1 MLEDI
6 RFVMSHT
13 VVAKYVI
20 HDQKDIS
27 KSWVRLLAFVQGMN
41 PQKRET
47 GIPIE
52 DDNDNMLLPFALC
65 HSIGNIHYLL
75 VDGAF
80 SAANSEETDDEI
92 LSSAYEQDKLD
103 MVDTDALRH
112 AKVGRL
118 SQESS
123 ACSAALKSSALPC
136 ASKFGEAK
144 HDTISHLFIPPSVKW
159 LMYECVKA
167 IENWLEVDNT
177 TGAALNK
184 LTPNASNNSV
194 SNFSALKETL
204 SKLRKGKYIFG
215 RLVSSSEDHGRRH
228 SSDVHSGS
236 GGSFEL
242 ESGKSKNNKPMI
254 SGDAN
259 AVNASSSAWFN
270 DILMEGDTMDIDAV
284 HILNLSDWPNIIYN
298 VSSQDIS
305 VHIPLHRLL
314 SLLLHKALR
323 RCFGDSALPNM
334 TSGSSVNSLSTSGI
348 EFFAHILGGC
358 HPYGFSAFVMEH
370 PLRVRVFCAEVHA
383 GMWRKNGD
391 AALYSC
397 EWYRSVRWLVNHTM

>member
-6 RFVMSHT
+6 RFVMSHA

-27 KSWVRLLAFVQGMN
+27 RSWVRLLAFVQGMN

-47 GIPIE
+47 GIHIE
-52 DDNDNMLLPFALC
+52 DDNDNMLGPFALC
-65 HSIGNIHYLL
+65 HSIGNIHSLL

-80 SAANSEETDDEI
+80 SVASSEETDGEI
-92 LSSAYEQDKLD
+92 FSSTYEQDKLD

-123 ACSAALKSSALPC
+123 ACSATPKSSALPC
-136 ASKFGEAK
+136 LSKFGEAK
-144 HDTISHLFIPPSVKW
+144 HDNLSHLFIPPSVKW
-159 LMYECVKA
+159 LMYECLKA

-184 LTPNASNNSV
+184 LTPNTSSNSG

-204 SKLRKGKYIFG
+204 SKIRKGKYIFG
-215 RLVSSSEDHGRRH
+215 RLASSSEDHGLRCY
-228 SSDVHSGS
+228 SDVHSGL
-236 GGSFEL
+236 GVSFEL
-242 ESGKSKNNKPMI
+242 ENRKSKDNKPMI
-254 SGDAN
+254 SYDAD
-259 AVNASSSAWFN
+259 AVNASSLAWFN
-270 DILMEGDTMDIDAV
+270 DILMEGDTMDIDAL
-284 HILNLSDWPNIIYN
+284 HILNLSDWPNIVYD

-305 VHIPLHRLL
+305 VHIPLHRLV

-323 RCFGDSALPNM
+323 RCFGESALPNM
-334 TSGSSVNSLSTSGI
+334 TSGSSVNSLSTSCI
-348 EFFAHILGGC
+348 DFFAHVLGGC
-358 HPYGFSAFVMEH
+358 HPFGFSAFVMEH

-383 GMWRKNGD
+383 GMWRKHGD

-397 EWYRSVRWLVNHTM
+397 EWYRSVGWLVNYKM